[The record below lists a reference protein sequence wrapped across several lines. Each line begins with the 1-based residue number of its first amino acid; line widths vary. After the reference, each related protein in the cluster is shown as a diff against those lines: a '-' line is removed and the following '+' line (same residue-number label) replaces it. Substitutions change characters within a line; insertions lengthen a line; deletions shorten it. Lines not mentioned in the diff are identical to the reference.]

1 MFNKK
6 RILCVC
12 CAACVAVQAQNA
24 SVTGRVQSSETKKPL
39 QSVNIVI
46 PNMELGSTTDIS
58 GKFTIN
64 NLPLGNVELEISS
77 LGYRDTTLFV
87 EMNNNLVDLGEI
99 LLNPEVLHFE
109 EIQVEAHGQL
119 EPTASLSSYSMSGK
133 KIQENMNG

>member
-87 EMNNNLVDLGEI
+87 EMNNNC
-99 LLNPEVLHFE
+99 LLYTSPS
-109 EIQVEAHGQL
+109 
-119 EPTASLSSYSMSGK
+119 PRD
-133 KIQENMNG
+133 